1 MADTAVV
8 PGTRPGSA
16 RRITIADVAAR
27 AGVSSGAVSFALNG
41 RPGVAETTRERILAV
56 ADELGWTPNVR
67 ARSLSRS
74 TSYTVGLVLAR
85 PTATVGA
92 DPFFPAFVAG
102 VNAELAPVGRSL
114 LFTVVPDTTQELATY
129 RRLAGEAR
137 VDGVFLTDLRVD
149 DPRPALLADLGLP
162 AVAVGRPENAP
173 QGLGSVAVDDVP
185 GVRETV
191 AELVALGHR
200 RIAHVTGPADY
211 LHVRHRAEAWAEAL
225 RAAHLPAAHLV
236 HTDFSAGEGA
246 RATEDLLGLPARRR
260 PTAITF
266 ANDVMAFA
274 GVAVATR
281 RGLAVP
287 GDLSVTGFDDTDLAQ
302 HVEPPLASV
311 NTDVEGW
318 GRACARSLLAA
329 VDGAPPEHLDL
340 APARMVAR
348 ASLGP
353 VPRST
358 RRSPT
363 MEGQTR

>member
-1 MADTAVV
+1 MDDTAVV
-8 PGTRPGSA
+8 RAAGSGAA
-16 RRITIADVAAR
+16 RRVTISDVAAR

-41 RPGVAETTRERILAV
+41 RPGVAESTRERILAV

-102 VNAELAPVGRSL
+102 VNAVLTPAGRSL
-114 LFTVVPDTTQELATY
+114 LFTVVPDTTAELATY

-149 DPRPALLADLGLP
+149 DARPALLADLGLP
-162 AVAVGRPENAP
+162 AVTVGRPEPATAAV
-173 QGLGSVAVDDVP
+173 GSVAVDDVP

-191 AELVALGHR
+191 DALVALGHR
-200 RIAHVTGPADY
+200 RIAHVTGPAGY
-211 LHVRHRAEAWAEAL
+211 LHVRHRATAWAQSL
-225 RAAHLPAAHLV
+225 QAAGLPADLLV

-246 RATEDLLGLPARRR
+246 RAADDLLRLPARTR

-266 ANDVMAFA
+266 ANDVMALA
-274 GVAVATR
+274 AVAVATR
-281 RGLAVP
+281 RGLSVP
-287 GDLSVTGFDDTDLAQ
+287 GDVSITGFDDTDLAR

-318 GRACARSLLAA
+318 GQACARALLAA
-329 VDGAPPEHLDL
+329 ADGAPPEHLDL
-340 APARMVAR
+340 TPARMVPR

-353 VPRST
+353 APRST
-358 RRSPT
+358 TRRKRSA
-363 MEGQTR
+363 